1 MNEKAIGRIGAGVV
15 LGWLLAAGSGT
26 VCGIARADG
35 HGAGAYLND
44 LEDAGIGGDTTS
56 GIVFA
61 KSCAE
66 ATVFLFS
73 ATAARMSAFKAFS
86 LMLSSS

>member
-1 MNEKAIGRIGAGVV
+1 M

-26 VCGIARADG
+26 ACGIARADG